1 MTSTVAAVPPAAPS
15 TTPSGPSG
23 TADASGLSGPPGTVD
38 ASGPSGA
45 AGASGTA
52 GAFGTAAG
60 PAPATRLRLSQ
71 LLGYA
76 SGDAANN
83 LAFSMSSMF
92 LLIYYTDVVG
102 ISAAAAGTLF
112 LVVRA
117 WDAFA
122 DIFAGRVV
130 DRTMT
135 RWGKFRPFFLF
146 GSLPLLLLSVAT
158 FTVPGGLGG
167 TGKLVYAYATYALL
181 GLAYSLV
188 NIPYGSLA
196 SAMTQ
201 VPEERAKLASFRMVG
216 SAATMIMLAFVV
228 APQIRSSDDLQQSLT
243 MTTLLFVVLGLGLY
257 GILFR
262 TSKENVQRDVA
273 RVSLRQ
279 SLGTLRGNRPLLML
293 CLSALSFLTGMF
305 TLQTVQAYYARDVLG
320 DANLFIVLTV
330 VSTTAMFLVAPVLP
344 RLVRSYGK
352 KASYIGAGTVA
363 VVAALGI
370 ALTPASMAWLAIVFF
385 ALYGIGLAAV
395 NMLMFALEADTV
407 EYGEWR
413 SGVRTEGTTYAVFSF
428 TRKLGQAIGGAAAA
442 YGLGLVGYL
451 AGSEQQTQ
459 AAQDGIRYITGFVP
473 AIFIAIGVGIML
485 AYPLTEKTFT
495 TMVAQTRA
503 RRAARDAE
511 DTPATTPATTTTAP
525 TSAQEA

>member
-1 MTSTVAAVPPAAPS
+1 MISTAAAPAAPA
-15 TTPSGPSG
+15 PQ
-23 TADASGLSGPPGTVD
+23 
-38 ASGPSGA
+38 
-45 AGASGTA
+45 GASP
-52 GAFGTAAG
+52 AG
-60 PAPATRLRLSQ
+60 PAAPDAPAAPAGPRLRLSQ
-71 LLGYA
+71 YLGYA

-92 LLIYYTDVVG
+92 LLLYYTDVVG
-102 ISAAAAGTLF
+102 ISASAAGTLF

-122 DIFAGRVV
+122 DIYAGRVV
-130 DRTMT
+130 DKTMT

-167 TGKLVYAYATYALL
+167 TGKLVYAYITYALL

-201 VPEERAKLASFRMVG
+201 EPQERAKLASFRMVG

-228 APQIRSSDDLQQSLT
+228 APQITSSDDLQQSLT
-243 MTTLLFVVLGLGLY
+243 LTTLLFVVLGLGLY
-257 GILFR
+257 GVLFR
-262 TSKENVQRDVA
+262 TSKENVVRDVA

-279 SLGTLRGNRPLLML
+279 SLGTLKGNKPLLML

-305 TLQTVQAYYARDVLG
+305 ALQTVQAYYARDVLG

-330 VSTTAMFLVAPVLP
+330 VSTVAMFVVAPVIP
-344 RLVRSYGK
+344 RLVRMFGK
-352 KASYIGAGTVA
+352 KASYVGAGGLA
-363 VVAALGI
+363 AVAATGV
-370 ALTPASMAWLAIVFF
+370 ALTPPSMVWLAIVFF
-385 ALYGIGLAAV
+385 GLYGVGLAAV

-428 TRKLGQAIGGAAAA
+428 TRKLGQAVGGAAAA
-442 YGLGLVGYL
+442 YGLGLVGYV
-451 AGSEQQTQ
+451 AGAEQQTQ
-459 AAQDGIRYITGFVP
+459 ATADGIRYIAGFVP
-473 AIFIAIGVGIML
+473 AVFIAIGVAIMV
-485 AYPLTEKTFT
+485 AYPLTEKVFG
-495 TMVAQTRA
+495 TMVGEVRA
-503 RRAARDAE
+503 RRAERVAAAGAPADETARE
-511 DTPATTPATTTTAP
+511 V
-525 TSAQEA
+525 

>member
-1 MTSTVAAVPPAAPS
+1 MSEQGARRPPSPPDLPTRTGPTGATPLTPPPAAPPEGHAMTSTVAAPAAP
-15 TTPSGPSG
+15 PS
-23 TADASGLSGPPGTVD
+23 AQAPGQTK
-38 ASGPSGA
+38 
-45 AGASGTA
+45 
-52 GAFGTAAG
+52 
-60 PAPATRLRLSQ
+60 LRLSQ
-71 LLGYA
+71 LVGYA

-83 LAFSMSSMF
+83 LAFSMTSMF
-92 LLIYYTDVVG
+92 LLLYYTDVVG

-130 DRTMT
+130 DKTMT

-167 TGKLVYAYATYALL
+167 TGKLIYAYLTYAAL

-201 VPEERAKLASFRMVG
+201 VPTERAKLASFRTVG
-216 SAATMIMLAFVV
+216 TAVTIIMLAFVV
-228 APQIRSSDDLQQSLT
+228 APQISNSDDLQQSLT
-243 MTTLLFVVLGLGLY
+243 LTTLLFVVVGFGLY
-257 GILFR
+257 MILFA
-262 TSKENVQRDVA
+262 TSRENVVRDVA

-279 SLGTLRGNRPLLML
+279 SMGTLKGNRPLLLL

-305 TLQTVQAYYARDVLG
+305 ALQTVQAYYARDVLG
-320 DANLFIVLTV
+320 DASLFIVLTV
-330 VSTTAMFLVAPVLP
+330 VSIGAMFVVVPFIP
-344 RLVRSYGK
+344 RVVRTFGK
-352 KASYIGAGTVA
+352 KRAY
-363 VVAALGI
+363 VAAGLLAVIAATGI
-370 ALTPASMAWLAIVFF
+370 ALTPPSMTGLAIAFF

-395 NMLMFALEADTV
+395 NTLMWALEADTV

-428 TRKLGQAIGGAAAA
+428 TRKLGQAVGGAAAA
-442 YGLGLVGYL
+442 YGLGLVGYV
-451 AGSEQQTQ
+451 AGAAEQAEATT
-459 AAQDGIRYITGFVP
+459 DGIRYIAGFVP
-473 AIFIAIGVGIML
+473 AAFIAIGVLIMM

-495 TMVAQTRA
+495 SMVGDVAA
-503 RRAARDAE
+503 RRAAREATT
-511 DTPATTPATTTTAP
+511 DTPA
-525 TSAQEA
+525 QEA